1 LSSSERTIASTPIRW
16 DDWADDPYPLY
27 RRLRDEAPVYFDEGC
42 GAYVITRYDDV
53 AKVFRDQHLFSS
65 RVLAEARGEREQMSP
80 IKEEDPPAHTYRRRI
95 IAPLFTIGQMRK
107 RTGYFQRVAREVLSD
122 IDGEVEVS
130 SQIATALAGRVTCD
144 LLGIPFEHQT
154 RFRELTLER
163 IAMLYANRNL
173 PDVAPRPAGARTIDH
188 VRADLWE
195 IVAPLVSEREAD
207 PRDDA
212 ISLLVIARHGEGGEQ
227 LDSVL
232 FMNMLLT
239 LIAGGLETTQHLVEM
254 LAHLLADRPD
264 LWQRLREDR
273 SLIDPAIEEMLRW
286 DAPFQAGRRRALED
300 VEIRG
305 VRIPRDSTLMPVCG
319 SANRD
324 ELVFTDPDRYD
335 PDRDLTRHLG
345 FGLGIHYCPGAPVS
359 RFEVRALLDAMLD
372 QYVSIERAGP
382 SQAWPGPKPKL
393 TVEAMRGYQR
403 VPVRLR
409 RA

>member
-1 LSSSERTIASTPIRW
+1 LSSPEATIASRPIRW

-27 RRLRDEAPVYFDEGC
+27 RRLRDEAPVYFDEGS

-53 AKVFRDQHLFSS
+53 AAVFRDHHRFSS
-65 RVLAEARGEREQMSP
+65 RAAAEVTGEREQMSP

-95 IAPLFTIGQMRK
+95 IGPLFTIGQMRK
-107 RTGYFQRVAREVLSD
+107 RTGYFQRVAGEVLSG
-122 IDGEVEVS
+122 IDGDVEVS
-130 SQIATALAGRVTCD
+130 SQIAAPLAGRVTCD
-144 LLGIPFEHQT
+144 LLGIPFEHQA

-163 IAMLYANRNL
+163 IAMLYVNRKL
-173 PDVAPRPAGARTIDH
+173 PGATPGPAGARTIDD

-195 IVAPLVSEREAD
+195 IVGPLVSERESD
-207 PRDDA
+207 PREDA
-212 ISLLVIARHGEGGEQ
+212 ISLLINAEPGEGGEH

-264 LWQRLREDR
+264 LWQRLRDDR
-273 SLIDPAIEEMLRW
+273 SLVDPAIEEMLRW
-286 DAPFQAGRRRALED
+286 DAPFQAGRRRALDD

-324 ELVFTDPDRYD
+324 EREFTDPDRYNL
-335 PDRDLTRHLG
+335 DRDLTRHMG

-382 SQAWPGPKPKL
+382 SQGWPGPKPKL

-403 VPVRLR
+403 FPVRLR